1 MSRFVR
7 IALLIICSFFQV
19 RVHAELLQ
27 LPKNCLKSLVTC
39 SLAGEANGDK
49 AMLSKG
55 TEVRFLKNAEISR
68 INAKRIKLIKG
79 DILVRAT
86 DKPVVVETL
95 YSTVVVTSGLA
106 LFQAQPERVLLSAL
120 TADVQFTPR
129 GSKES
134 IAIPKGLQNEVGP
147 VRKSGVA
154 QSEYPRSMALHG
166 LVEKWA
172 SFYLQAEL
180 SIVKADFENFIP
192 SWRESLEFVGP
203 WYVET
208 INRQVAEQ
216 EEADQ
221 RRMKLKEERLK
232 EENYYREMF
241 RRKNLVE

>member
-1 MSRFVR
+1 MSKFLRL
-7 IALLIICSFFQV
+7 ALLLVCSFVQV
-19 RVHAELLQ
+19 RVRADLLEQ
-27 LPKNCLKSLVTC
+27 PKNCVKSLLTC
-39 SLAGEANGDK
+39 SLAAESNGEV

-55 TEVRFLKNAEISR
+55 TEVRFLKGGEITR
-68 INAKRIKLIKG
+68 INAKRIKIIKG

-86 DKPVVVETL
+86 DKPIVVETL
-95 YSTVVVTSGLA
+95 FSSVVVTSGLA

-172 SFYLQAEL
+172 AFYSQAEL
-180 SIVKADFENFIP
+180 PIVKADFEKFIP
-192 SWRESLEFVGP
+192 SWRESLDFVGP
-203 WYVET
+203 WYLET

-221 RRMKLKEERLK
+221 RRMRLKEERMK